1 MTHHDPH
8 HDIRRARTE
17 ILRITDPED
26 VATYT
31 LLRLVGPVR
40 AADYLTGRQ
49 ELTPHLLARHLEEAG
64 AHDVSAAPALASAI
78 GERTQRWK
86 SRRAGISVQQ
96 DTALARASGSW
107 LCIPEDPDWPQA
119 LNDLAE
125 KTPVGLWGRG
135 DRQLLAQL
143 TTEKSYAV
151 VGSRDVSSY
160 GNSATSHLAGE
171 LANRGY
177 TVVSGGAFGVDAT
190 AHRAALATATSALP
204 TVALMA
210 GGLDRL
216 YPKPNERLLHEII
229 ERGLLLSEV
238 PLGQNPT
245 RYRFLQRNRLIA
257 ALTGASIVIEARWRS
272 GALNTAHHA
281 LELGRPLY
289 AVPGPIFSPTS
300 EGCHRLIRD
309 GLAQLVTDARQILD
323 DRTSEI
329 AAEQTSL
336 FAAPSAHQQLLD
348 SLTETQRRVWDV
360 LPLRTPAT
368 VEQLSADLALP
379 ARTVMIALSQLNRL
393 NLAEQEGMGW
403 RKTKPPAESSGG

>member
-1 MTHHDPH
+1 MTRNDPYH
-8 HDIRRARTE
+8 EIRRARTE

-26 VATYT
+26 TATYT
-31 LLRLVGPVR
+31 LIRLVGPVL

-49 ELTPHLLARHLEEAG
+49 ELTPRRLAQHLEQAG
-64 AHDVSAAPALASAI
+64 AHDVSAAPALTAAI

-86 SRRAGISVQQ
+86 SRRAGITAQQ
-96 DTALARASGSW
+96 DMALARASGSW
-107 LCIPEDPDWPQA
+107 LCIPEDADWPRA

-171 LANRGY
+171 LANQGY

-190 AHRAALATATSALP
+190 AHRAALATSPSLLP

-216 YPKPNERLLHEII
+216 YPKLNERLLHEII

-257 ALTGASIVIEARWRS
+257 ALTGASIVVEARWRS

-281 LELGRPLY
+281 LELGRPVY

-309 GLAQLVTDARQILD
+309 GLAQLVTGARQILE
-323 DRTSEI
+323 DRTTELG
-329 AAEQTSL
+329 AEPASL
-336 FAAPSAHQQLLD
+336 FSAPSAHQQLLD

-360 LPLRTPAT
+360 LPLHTPVI
-368 VEQLSADLALP
+368 VEDLSNDLSLP
-379 ARTVMIALSQLNRL
+379 ARTVMVALTQLNRL
-393 NLAEQEGMGW
+393 QLAEQEGLGW
-403 RKTKPPAESSGG
+403 RKNKLPANSSQG